1 MPKIC
6 FLLCLLAGVV
16 CSAQQMPQGPPLSN
30 ALLLSAP
37 RAEHRFFDR
46 TSLALHGWNVA
57 AETYDAVTTRRA
69 LDGHPIHEL
78 NPFGALFVN
87 HGWAGQAVFSYG
99 FGVGGPLLTSYLLH
113 RTGHHK
119 LERWVVAINALGS
132 TTAGSW
138 NLSH

>member
-1 MPKIC
+1 MPKIL
-6 FLLCLLAGVV
+6 FLLCLVAGVV
-16 CSAQQMPQGPPLSN
+16 CSAQEMPQGPPLSSG
-30 ALLLSAP
+30 LLVSSP
-37 RAEHRFFDR
+37 RPQHRFFDK
-46 TSLALHGWNVA
+46 TSLALHSWNVV
-57 AETYDAVTTRRA
+57 AETYDALTTRRA
-69 LDGHPIHEL
+69 LGGQPIHEL

-87 HGWAGQAVFSYG
+87 HGWGGQAVFSYG
-99 FGVGGPLLTSYLLH
+99 FGVGGPMLTSYLLH

>member
-1 MPKIC
+1 MRKIC
-6 FLLCLLAGVV
+6 FLLCLLTGTA
-16 CSAQQMPQGPPLSN
+16 CSAQQMPQASPLSN
-30 ALLLSAP
+30 SLLAAAP
-37 RAEHRFFDR
+37 HPEHRFFDK
-46 TSLALHGWNVA
+46 TSLALHSWNVA

-69 LDGHPIHEL
+69 LSGQPIHEL

-87 HGWAGQAVFSYG
+87 HGWGGQAVFSYG

-132 TTAGSW
+132 TSAGSW
-138 NLSH
+138 NLEH